1 MARCVRDQE
10 TEAKFHDLLYMIV
23 YHIPSLSL
31 SLSYGWRHLLRHPA
45 AICGVK
51 IPTNRGMLL
60 EGRGD
65 IQGDSSILAPEKTIA
80 LGIGAPPPS
89 VGKVS
94 HIFPFFFTTSGMQD
108 WLGALKLRSSAQI
121 DHISPPPYCKICFS
135 TSESFWH
142 AKNNLVSRHQEVGLG
157 QTPPPPVW
165 EFFPHNPVFF

>member
-80 LGIGAPPPS
+80 LGIGDPRPPLL
-89 VGKVS
+89 GKCPTYS
-94 HIFPFFFTTSGMQD
+94 
-108 WLGALKLRSSAQI
+108 RYSSRQVECTI
-121 DHISPPPYCKICFS
+121 GWEP
-135 TSESFWH
+135 FWH
-142 AKNNLVSRHQEVGLG
+142 AKNNLVNRHQEVGLG
-157 QTPPPPVW
+157 QTPHPQFGNFSHIIP
-165 EFFPHNPVFF
+165 FFF

>member
-80 LGIGAPPPS
+80 LGIGDPPPLC
-89 VGKVS
+89 
-94 HIFPFFFTTSGMQD
+94 
-108 WLGALKLRSSAQI
+108 W
-121 DHISPPPYCKICFS
+121 
-135 TSESFWH
+135 ESFPHIPVFLHDKWH
-142 AKNNLVSRHQEVGLG
+142 ARLVGSLKIKIKC
-157 QTPPPPVW
+157 P
-165 EFFPHNPVFF
+165 N

>member
-65 IQGDSSILAPEKTIA
+65 IQGDSSILVAEKTIA
-80 LGIGAPPPS
+80 LGIGDPPPLCWES
-89 VGKVS
+89 FP
-94 HIFPFFFTTSGMQD
+94 HIPVFLHNKWHAR
-108 WLGALKLRSSAQI
+108 WLEALKLRSSAQI
-121 DHISPPPYCKICFS
+121 DQISLDSI
-135 TSESFWH
+135 
-142 AKNNLVSRHQEVGLG
+142 AVS
-157 QTPPPPVW
+157 
-165 EFFPHNPVFF
+165 VFVIIG